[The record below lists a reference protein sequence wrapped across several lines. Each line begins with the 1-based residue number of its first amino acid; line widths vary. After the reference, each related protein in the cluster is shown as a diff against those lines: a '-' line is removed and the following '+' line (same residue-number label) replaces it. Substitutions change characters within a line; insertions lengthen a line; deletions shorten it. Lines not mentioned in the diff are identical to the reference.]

1 MPKAYL
7 QFNIGIAD
15 LLHVEALPWERFIGP
30 LVFFYTSI
38 CRSRRLLGCWHL
50 GMICTPWLLGH
61 RLVHGCRLAL
71 KTTYR
76 GQKFAFAV
84 LDMSNVLFGITVLDW
99 LP

>member
-50 GMICTPWLLGH
+50 GMICAPITLPVTLPRLG
-61 RLVHGCRLAL
+61 LYAYVPDS
-71 KTTYR
+71 K
-76 GQKFAFAV
+76 
-84 LDMSNVLFGITVLDW
+84 
-99 LP
+99 P